1 MNEQTAKL
9 TLAANDL
16 RAQVPSELWDAF
28 RIAFSEFAARRVMSL
43 VSAPQESILQ
53 AQGRAQDANEI
64 AEIFN
69 NCAEK
74 ARQIKERK

>member
-1 MNEQTAKL
+1 MNDQTSKL
-9 TLAANDL
+9 SLAANDL
-16 RAQVPSELWDAF
+16 RAHAPPELWTAF
-28 RIAFSEFAARRVMSL
+28 RVAFSEFAARRVMSL
-43 VSAPQESILQ
+43 VSASQDQILQ